1 MKYSTHGSLTLDQWR
16 SNVFG
21 AINTDEIIRR
31 SVRTSVKEITRRK
44 ESKII
49 PTIAGFAAV
58 GTVYTAAAVLAVADG
73 PLPFGDA
80 IAVGLL
86 AIPDAAIF
94 AFGYELFD

>member
-1 MKYSTHGSLTLDQWR
+1 MKYGTHGNLTVDAWR
-16 SNVFG
+16 QDIFREVNM
-21 AINTDEIIRR
+21 TPIIHR
-31 SVRTSVKEITRRK
+31 SVKTTVKEIIRRK
-44 ESKII
+44 ESKIL

-86 AIPDAAIF
+86 AIPDAAIY

>member
-1 MKYSTHGSLTLDQWR
+1 MKYSTHGNVTVDEWR

-21 AINTDEIIRR
+21 AIKTDEIIRR
-31 SVRTSVKEITRRK
+31 TVKSSVKEITRRK
-44 ESKII
+44 ESKLI
-49 PTIAGFAAV
+49 PSIAGFVAV

-86 AIPDAAIF
+86 AIPDAMIF
-94 AFGYELFD
+94 AFGYGLFD